1 MGNRVITQKRT
12 GRVSQRRQLVIPREI
27 LETLKLEAGDLVE
40 FAPHK
45 NGVLIKPKR
54 AVDPDEALTPAEAKI
69 VRRGEAQLKR
79 GESKS
84 WRAVK
89 HALSL

>member
-1 MGNRVITQKRT
+1 VGNRVTTQKRT
-12 GRVSQRRQLVIPREI
+12 GRVGQSRQLVIPREI

-54 AVDPDEALTPAEAKI
+54 TVDPDDTLTPRGGENCAP
-69 VRRGEAQLKR
+69 RRGSA
-79 GESKS
+79 
-84 WRAVK
+84 
-89 HALSL
+89 